1 MAHIFVFGSNST
13 GFHGAGSAGHAFRN
27 ESANTWRTDHTFLA
41 AMQAPVGHPSRI
53 GHLAVFGIARGLQHG
68 HHGSSWAIQ
77 TIERP
82 GQRRSTPLPTILA
95 QVQDLLTYALAHP
108 SDTFTITPIGTGYSG
123 YTVEEMEEHVWSR
136 VSLPSNCTRLSPS
149 TIAFT

>member
-13 GFHGAGSAGHAFRN
+13 GFHGAGSAGLAFRN
-27 ESANTWRTDHTFLA
+27 DSANTWRTDPAFLA
-41 AMQAPVGHPSRI
+41 AMRSPVGHPSRI

-82 GQRRSTPLPTILA
+82 GHRRSTPLSTILA
-95 QVQDLLTYALAHP
+95 QVQDLLAYALAHP
-108 SDTFTITPIGTGYSG
+108 LDTFTIMPIGTGYAG
-123 YTVEEMEEHVWSR
+123 YTPEEMEQHVWR
-136 VSLPSNCTRLSPS
+136 HVTLPPNCTRLTPP
-149 TIAFT
+149 TIAAT